1 MPKRSDSSCR
11 STDLATGESLDA
23 IIVGAGF
30 SGLFMLHKLRSMGFS
45 AKVLEAAA
53 GVGGTWYWNSYPGA
67 RCDVPSVE
75 YSYQFSQD
83 LQQDWNWTERY
94 ASQPEILS
102 YLEHVADRFDL
113 RCDVILNT
121 RVSGAKFDE
130 QSNRWKVTTE
140 EGRVADARF
149 LIMATGA
156 LSTIFYP
163 DIPGR
168 ESFKGQSAHTGA
180 WPREG
185 LDFQDK
191 RVGVIGTGSSGVQC
205 IPVIAEMA
213 EHLTVFQRTPAYSV
227 PAGNYALDPEW
238 LTEFKK
244 NYSVLRKRNE
254 ATMGGFGSDH
264 PVSTE
269 LALAVSEA
277 ERERRYQRRWQDI
290 GGLLFLGAYA
300 DLLTDPA
307 ANQTAAEFVRGKI
320 RETVIDPDVAER
332 LTPTTMI
339 GCKRLCTD
347 TNYYETYN
355 RPNVSLVDIKNS
367 PISEITETGLRIGED
382 AYELDCIVF
391 ATGFDAMTGALLNID
406 IRGRGGALL
415 SDKWADGPVN
425 YLGVGTAGFPNLF
438 TVVGPGNPSVLT
450 NMVCTI
456 EHHVGWIAECIEH
469 LRSNSVNAIEVLP
482 AAELDWVSQV
492 NAIAD
497 STLFPTC
504 NSWYLGANIPGKPR
518 VFMPYLG
525 LPPYRKKCA
534 EVAADGYPGFE
545 IS

>member
-1 MPKRSDSSCR
+1 
-11 STDLATGESLDA
+11 
-23 IIVGAGF
+23 
-30 SGLFMLHKLRSMGFS
+30 
-45 AKVLEAAA
+45 
-53 GVGGTWYWNSYPGA
+53 
-67 RCDVPSVE
+67 
-75 YSYQFSQD
+75 
-83 LQQDWNWTERY
+83 
-94 ASQPEILS
+94 
-102 YLEHVADRFDL
+102 
-113 RCDVILNT
+113 
-121 RVSGAKFDE
+121 
-130 QSNRWKVTTE
+130 
-140 EGRVADARF
+140 
-149 LIMATGA
+149 
-156 LSTIFYP
+156 
-163 DIPGR
+163 
-168 ESFKGQSAHTGA
+168 
-180 WPREG
+180 
-185 LDFQDK
+185 
-191 RVGVIGTGSSGVQC
+191 
-205 IPVIAEMA
+205 
-213 EHLTVFQRTPAYSV
+213 
-227 PAGNYALDPEW
+227 
-238 LTEFKK
+238 
-244 NYSVLRKRNE
+244 
-254 ATMGGFGSDH
+254 
-264 PVSTE
+264 
-269 LALAVSEA
+269 
-277 ERERRYQRRWQDI
+277 
-290 GGLLFLGAYA
+290 
-300 DLLTDPA
+300 
-307 ANQTAAEFVRGKI
+307 
-320 RETVIDPDVAER
+320 
-332 LTPTTMI
+332 MI